1 MVLSCSGETL
11 DRVDMRMNR
20 DAGGLAMSS
29 SQTRIETMRD
39 RYGCPGRT
47 LDSRRERNRSNQRY
61 FLGLGVL
68 QTKPFVDQKR
78 VRIILLRSSQH
89 IEVTQ
94 QIRVIKSWQGLWAHC
109 LSETSLRQLA
119 NGSSIPATVQIFPL
133 SGDLAEAI
141 AVQLGANNPLSKRTT
156 RDKPTDQ

>member
-1 MVLSCSGETL
+1 MVFSCLGETL

-47 LDSRRERNRSNQRY
+47 LDSRRDRNRSSQRY

-68 QTKPFVDQKR
+68 QTKASAWTGR
-78 VRIILLRSSQH
+78 GYESAS
-89 IEVTQ
+89 
-94 QIRVIKSWQGLWAHC
+94 
-109 LSETSLRQLA
+109 
-119 NGSSIPATVQIFPL
+119 
-133 SGDLAEAI
+133 
-141 AVQLGANNPLSKRTT
+141 
-156 RDKPTDQ
+156 